1 MYHDGSFYFG
11 MHAIWWLVWIVVI
24 AAFVMLLVRALGRRE
39 DDAKTTANAPRETPL
54 AILRRRYAA
63 GEISTSDYEER
74 KAVLE
79 RDALPANRGGGA

>member
-1 MYHDGSFYFG
+1 MYHDGSLYFG

-24 AAFVMLLVRALGRRE
+24 TVFVMLLARALGRRE
-39 DDAKTTANAPRETPL
+39 DDAKTTVNAQRETPL

-79 RDALPANRGGGA
+79 RDALPASRGGGA